1 VNRFQQVQ
9 AILDTAVGG
18 PNAAVGGP
26 HGPFWRHQTRDQ
38 FVAFGII
45 GLSLVSLGDGSGS
58 NIVKALRGDSPFGL
72 DIGTPGATIDRMPDG
87 LDPMPDDQIAFIS
100 AWIDAG
106 CPEEVEEIGAV
117 QAVLGGAASEKAF
130 VIVSAGEAQIPAK
143 LSLRTTDGSQGDVT
157 IRSASGSVAALQFTP
172 SSVHVSGTATEVAVV
187 ATTPSSNPND
197 TTIEVVDGP
206 TVLASIAL
214 TAITRPALRFRGS
227 FQCRLATDPDSFDDQ
242 WGHNSSFGMFA
253 VRGPDPANP
262 DEPPL
267 DRIVRFHDAVAL
279 RPFCDP
285 IGVAVTDVEAQ
296 VGGSVTHFSAGDEL
310 IGEPVRLGPDCKFD
324 GRNRTFAPDG
334 FEPIA
339 DFRLEIGTVFS
350 GASAPAVPRPTS
362 SDPPGSTAPYADG
375 IRLPDGDPSAAA
387 PADFG
392 IRAATWAEYA
402 WSVLAAKLARL
413 VAQQPAD
420 DRARRIR
427 DRRVKEHVD
436 TRQGHGLGAMA
447 TPLRLMERYTGLIDR
462 DLTIAPD
469 PQGMLA
475 YLAGLPAI
483 RITADFLAFDTD
495 CQTGKVTGTLD
506 APDAAPEVAA
516 VPAEGVAEAREAP
529 QVGLRRVPLDEQ

>member
-18 PNAAVGGP
+18 SNAAVGGP

-38 FVAFGII
+38 FVAFSII
-45 GLSLVSLGDGSGS
+45 GLPLVALGNGSGS
-58 NIVKALRGDSPFGL
+58 NIVKALRGESPFGQ
-72 DIGTPGATIDRMPDG
+72 DIGTPGATIDRMPAG
-87 LDPMPDDQIAFIS
+87 LAPMPEDQIAFIS
-100 AWIDAG
+100 AWIDDG
-106 CPEEVEEIGAV
+106 CPEEVEEIGAL
-117 QAVLGGAASEKAF
+117 QAVLGGAPSGSAF
-130 VIVSAGEAQIPAK
+130 VIVSEGGAQVPAK

-157 IRSASGSVAALQFTP
+157 IRSAAGSVAALEFTP
-172 SSVHVSGTATEVAVV
+172 SSVHVSGTATEIAVI
-187 ATTPSSNPND
+187 ATTPSNNPND
-197 TTIEVVDGP
+197 TTIEVVQGP
-206 TVLASIAL
+206 TVLASVAV

-227 FQCRLATDPDSFDDQ
+227 FQCRLATDPDPFDDQ

-253 VRGPDPANP
+253 VQGPDPANP

-296 VGGSVTHFSAGDEL
+296 VGGTVAHFSVGDAL

-334 FEPIA
+334 FEPIS
-339 DFRLEIGTVFS
+339 DFRLEIGSVFS
-350 GASAPAVPRPTS
+350 GASAPAVPRPTPN
-362 SDPPGSTAPYADG
+362 DPPGSTAPYANG
-375 IRLPDGDPSAAA
+375 IALLDATDSAAT

-392 IRAATWAEYA
+392 ISAATWAEHA
-402 WSVLAAKLARL
+402 WNLIASKLAKL
-413 VAQQPAD
+413 VAQHPED
-420 DRARRIR
+420 DRAGRIR

-436 TRQGHGLGAMA
+436 TRPGHGLGAVA

-462 DLTIAPD
+462 NLTIAPD

-475 YLAGLPAI
+475 YLASLPAI
-483 RITADFLAFDTD
+483 RFTADFLAFDTD

-506 APDAAPEVAA
+506 APDAAHPEAA
-516 VPAEGVAEAREAP
+516 VPAERVAEAPEAP
-529 QVGLRRVPLDEQ
+529 QVGLRRVPLEEQ